1 MEQQTTIRDTLEEIK
16 EEFAFMG
23 DWRERFQ
30 YIIDLGREL
39 PKLPE
44 EFYDDQYKVDGCVS
58 QVWLEAH
65 REGDQVVFQGDSD
78 AAIVKGLV
86 ALMIRI
92 YSNHAPEEILSV
104 PPDFLIEM
112 GITTHLT
119 PNRSNGLASMA
130 KKIMTYAVAFKKI
143 MEAEQT
149 A

>member
-1 MEQQTTIRDTLEEIK
+1 MEEQATIHDTLDEIK
-16 EEFAFMG
+16 DEFAFMG

-39 PKLPE
+39 AKLPA

-65 REGDQVVFQGDSD
+65 RDGDRVVFRGDSD

-86 ALMIRI
+86 GLMIRI
-92 YSNHAPEEILSV
+92 YSGHTPEEILSV
-104 PPDFLIEM
+104 PPNFLVDM

-119 PNRSNGLASMA
+119 PNRSNGLAALA
-130 KKIMTYAVAFKKI
+130 KKIMTYAAAFKTI
-143 MEAEQT
+143 QEAEHT